1 MTQHYEDDIFCDKND
16 KLELLINNNI
26 FVNIGFISFL
36 NRCIKGFDRVIVNYD
51 KKTTLKDYMNK
62 VFPVK
67 KIDNIILKIKNKELS
82 KDDYFHIESML
93 NSYLIEH
100 KIKKIRFDCKLSY
113 LLCNQKKIFYND
125 HGHFMR
131 MVIAMSFL
139 KRFTTNEI
147 LQMAHIYFD
156 FIHANVSYINNSNK
170 KFNLKCN
177 ISIFSNFIDY
187 HPNLE
192 FFFIND
198 TQRIINE
205 IDDFNESKT
214 NEPIQIISVKD
225 IEKTFE
231 KNKNNQVVNAIYFKD
246 IEKML
251 LNNYNM
257 ENDDSSFSKKNFR
270 LSAESFDSAKK
281 DHINK
286 IIEEKQDN
294 FDDLN
299 EEIPYT
305 NEEESK
311 TMESLKTLSIIGLN
325 DIKTGRISPNG
336 RIISNGRM
344 SPVYSKCESFG
355 VDHFRSRLQRYINIY
370 S

>member
-1 MTQHYEDDIFCDKND
+1 MESNHYEDDIFCDKND

-67 KIDNIILKIKNKELS
+67 KIDNIIGKIKNKEIS
-82 KDDYFHIESML
+82 KEDYFHIESML

-198 TQRIINE
+198 TQRPTNE
-205 IDDFNESKT
+205 IDDINESKT
-214 NEPIQIISVKD
+214 NDSLVNEPIQIISVKD

-257 ENDDSSFSKKNFR
+257 END
-270 LSAESFDSAKK
+270 
-281 DHINK
+281 INK

-299 EEIPYT
+299 EEIPDT

-311 TMESLKTLSIIGLN
+311 TIESLKSLSIFGLN
-325 DIKTGRISPNG
+325 DIKTGIISAND
-336 RIISNGRM
+336 RIISNGRI